1 MKWVSRHRGS
11 PTSRRPETEAEE
23 PTDGESAPVADAQLE
38 ECPQGKV
45 KCPFCEECTTAERT
59 TCDNCGL
66 DRDEG
71 SSGGE

>member
-1 MKWVSRHRGS
+1 MGES
-11 PTSRRPETEAEE
+11 PQGISDITTPTETEAEE

>member
-1 MKWVSRHRGS
+1 MAASARELI
-11 PTSRRPETEAEE
+11 PEELVTEDRLRDCAILVVERTE
-23 PTDGESAPVADAQLE
+23 VIET
-38 ECPQGKV
+38 
-45 KCPFCEECTTAERT
+45 TTAERT